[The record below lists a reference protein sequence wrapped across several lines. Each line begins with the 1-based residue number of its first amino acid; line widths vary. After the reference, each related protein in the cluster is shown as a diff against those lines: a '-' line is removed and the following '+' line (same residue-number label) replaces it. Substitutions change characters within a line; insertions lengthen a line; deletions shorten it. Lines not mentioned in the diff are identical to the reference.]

1 MDELMDEI
9 RIEGIKG
16 FGYHGLFP
24 EEKKSGQEFIVDV
37 TLHTDLSSAGAS
49 DDIAATVDYGAVAS
63 QVKVLIETDSYDLI
77 ERLATVIADSL
88 KAEFDIESVTVTVHK
103 PHAPVNLEFK
113 DISVTIRR

>member
-24 EEKKSGQEFIVDV
+24 EEKKNGQEFIVDV
-37 TLHTDLSSAGAS
+37 TLHTDLSSAGAR
-49 DDIAATVDYGAVAS
+49 DDISATIDYGAVAAR
-63 QVKVLIETDSYDLI
+63 VKALIETDSYDLI
-77 ERLATVIADSL
+77 ERLATVIAERL
-88 KAEFDIESVTVTVHK
+88 KLEFSIPEVTITVHK
-103 PHAPVNLEFK
+103 PNAPVDLEFK

>member
-24 EEKKSGQEFIVDV
+24 EEKQNGQEFIVDV
-37 TLHTDLSSAGAS
+37 AIHTDLSIAGEN
-49 DDIAATVDYGAVAS
+49 DDIAATIDYGAVAS
-63 QVKVLIETDSYDLI
+63 RVKGLIETDSYDLI
-77 ERLATVIADSL
+77 ERLATVIAETL
-88 KAEFDIESVTVTVHK
+88 KSEFSILNLSVTVHK
-103 PHAPVNLEFK
+103 PNAPVDIDFK